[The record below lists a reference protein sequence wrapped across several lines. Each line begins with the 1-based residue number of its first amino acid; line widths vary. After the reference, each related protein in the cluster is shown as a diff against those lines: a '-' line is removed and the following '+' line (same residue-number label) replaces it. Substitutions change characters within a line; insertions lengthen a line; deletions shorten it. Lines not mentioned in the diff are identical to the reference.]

1 MKHVHDLWSARL
13 SDYQKEL
20 QKYMRY
26 IFNGHLMFVLIFAV
40 GGGGYV
46 YSNWVMTLDETFPSG
61 ILIAAVLGLAVTMSP
76 VYTYLQEPDKVYLTP
91 LEGQMKRYFVN
102 ALVSSFFF
110 QSYIVLVLLAA
121 AMPLYVQTTGA
132 AFSDFVWLLGIV
144 LVLKVWNLIMRW
156 TMLRYQEPSSHY
168 TDLAVR
174 GILNITFLWTV
185 FADVPA
191 FLSIVIAVLLAG
203 YLIAFMLLTREKSL
217 KWELLIDLENA
228 RLHRFYR
235 FANLFTDVPHLKGQ
249 AKRRKWMDPFLK
261 TPELNPG
268 STYSYLY
275 TRTFLRS
282 DEYFGLWVRLT
293 IIAGVIIGGAD
304 NLWLKVI
311 TALLFLY
318 LTGFQ
323 LIPLLKKHELKIWP
337 DLYPVNSRLRHDS
350 FKKLLMKILIVQAM
364 IFTVINLVQLDLYSG
379 AITAAASV
387 AFVIVFVS
395 MYVPAQIKKHHIK

>member
-1 MKHVHDLWSARL
+1 MKQVNDLWVSRL

-46 YSNWVMTLDETFPSG
+46 YSNWIQTLDETFPSA
-61 ILIAAVLGLAVTMSP
+61 ILIAAVIGIALTMSP

-91 LEGQMKRYFVN
+91 LEGQMKRYFIN

-110 QSYIVLVLLAA
+110 QSYVILLLLAA

-132 AFSDFVWLLGIV
+132 QFTDFFWFLAIV
-144 LVLKVWNLIMRW
+144 LAVKIWNLIMRW
-156 TMLRYQEPSSHY
+156 TVLRYQEPANHY
-168 TDLAVR
+168 MDL
-174 GILNITFLWTV
+174 GIRLVLNIVFLWTV
-185 FADVPA
+185 FADTQLWLP
-191 FLSIVIAVLLAG
+191 IAVGLLMAG
-203 YLIAFMLLTREKSL
+203 YMAAFRQLTKEKSL

-261 TPELNPG
+261 TPDLNPVH
-268 STYSYLY
+268 TYSYLY

-293 IIAGVIIGGAD
+293 IIAGVIISGAD

-311 TALLFLY
+311 TAVLFLY

-337 DLYPVNSRLRHDS
+337 DLYPVNPGLRHDS
-350 FKKLLMKILIVQAM
+350 FKKLLMKILVVQAVVFAL
-364 IFTVINLVQLDLYSG
+364 ISLVQLDFYG
-379 AITAAASV
+379 AAMIAAVSIV
-387 AFVIVFVS
+387 FVIVFSS

>member
-1 MKHVHDLWSARL
+1 MKNIHNLWVSRL
-13 SDYQKEL
+13 SEYQKEL

-46 YSNWVMTLDETFPSG
+46 YSNWIRTLDETFPAA

-91 LEGQMKRYFVN
+91 LEGQMKRYFTN
-102 ALVSSFFF
+102 ALVSSFLF

-121 AMPLYVQTTGA
+121 AMPLYAQTTGA
-132 AFSDFVWLLGIV
+132 AFTGFFWLLGIV
-144 LVLKVWNLIMRW
+144 LALKVWNLIMRW
-156 TMLRYQEPSSHY
+156 VILKYQEPFNHY
-168 TDLAVR
+168 IDL
-174 GILNITFLWTV
+174 GIRLLLNILFLWSV
-185 FADVPA
+185 FADVLVWLP
-191 FLSIVIAVLLAG
+191 IVIGLILAG
-203 YLIAFMLLTREKSL
+203 YMAAFIRITKEKSL

-235 FANLFTDVPHLKGQ
+235 FANMFTDVPHLKGQ

-261 TPELNPG
+261 TPDLNPEN
-268 STYSYLY
+268 TYSYLY

-293 IIAGVIIGGAD
+293 VISGVIIGGAD

-337 DLYPVNSRLRHDS
+337 DLYPIQSGYRHQS
-350 FKKLLMKILIVQAM
+350 FKKLLTKILIVQGAV
-364 IFTVINLVQLDLYSG
+364 FTVINLVKLDLYG
-379 AITAAASV
+379 AGLTAAASI
-387 AFVIVFVS
+387 AFVIAFVS
-395 MYVPAQIKKHHIK
+395 LYVPAQIKKHHIK